1 MFLGHFAV
9 ALAARQAA
17 PKTSLGMLVVAG
29 QFIDLLWPVLLL
41 LGVERV
47 AIDPGN
53 TRMTPLDFE
62 HYPISHSLLAVLGW
76 GALLGAAWLL
86 LRRDRRGALV
96 IALLVVSHWLLDF
109 LTHAPD
115 LPLAPGRA
123 RVGLGLWNYPAAT
136 LLVEVGL
143 FALGVWRYARTTRAA
158 DRTGRWAF
166 WSFTAFLAVV
176 YFANLTAPPPPSVT
190 AIAWAGLA
198 LWLLPLWAWWFDR
211 HRTLTGNGTP

>member
-9 ALAARQAA
+9 ALAARKVAG
-17 PKTSLGMLVVAG
+17 KTSLGMLVLAA

-41 LGVERV
+41 LGLERV
-47 AIDPGN
+47 SVDPGN

-76 GALLGAAWLL
+76 AAVLGAGWLL
-86 LRRDRRGALV
+86 ARRDRRGALV
-96 IALLVVSHWLLDF
+96 IALLVVSHWVLDW

-115 LPLAPGRA
+115 LPLAPGSA

-143 FALGVWRYARTTRAA
+143 FAFGIWVYARATRAL
-158 DRTGRWAF
+158 DRTGQWAF
-166 WSFTAFLAVV
+166 WSFTGFLAVV
-176 YFANLTAPPPPSVT
+176 YLANLLAPPPPSVT
-190 AIAWAGLA
+190 AIAWTGLT

-211 HRTLTGNGTP
+211 HRALTGNGAP

>member
-115 LPLAPGRA
+115 LPLAPGSA